1 MKFVVLLIFVLFPW
15 ISRIGDWAL
24 RWTEG
29 NEKLQ
34 VGFVML
40 FFPVV
45 MNATQYYIIDT
56 FIKGKLEGT
65 EGGRMDS
72 DDEDSGSDLEDEA
85 EGLLDQEAVVVK
97 HKSNKLKGLDGN
109 TEYDEER
116 DGAQMGGGG
125 SSRHAGQAKLLTES
139 EGADESE
146 PPGRVGR

>member
-1 MKFVVLLIFVLFPW
+1 MKFVVLLIFILLPW
-15 ISRIGDWAL
+15 ISHIGDWAL

-56 FIKGKLEGT
+56 FIKGKLDGT
-65 EGGRMDS
+65 ESGRLHS

-85 EGLLDQEAVVVK
+85 EGLLDQEAVIVK
-97 HKSNKLKGLDGN
+97 NKSKKMRGMDGN
-109 TEYDEER
+109 ADYDEER
-116 DGAQMGGGG
+116 DGAQIGSGG
-125 SSRHAGQAKLLTES
+125 SRGAHAKLMTES
-139 EGADESE
+139 ESADEDE
-146 PPGRVGR
+146 PSGRMRR